1 MHNNVEFSE
10 LLGKTLIHIHVTAYD
25 IKFTCSD
32 GSVYKMYHDQSCCEQ
47 VYIESIDG
55 DIQRLLGQPILR
67 AEVVTNE
74 YYTPPE
80 NRSNELNLWT
90 FYKLATNLDS
100 VTIRWFGSSNGYYS
114 VSVDFKRIKNPTPV
128 APPGAAIID
137 VSDILTFKYA
147 GPRERLAHILNT
159 NHIVEAHTIATAT
172 GCSLSEAK
180 NVLRRLSQ
188 AGYNSTQWLKCPY
201 CGGFL
206 DETECKD
213 DPYYCGECNQ
223 YRTYPRYE
231 VSAEKP
237 KDVKKVIVYPEIETE
252 E

>member
-1 MHNNVEFSE
+1 MYNSVEFSE
-10 LLGKTLIHIHVTAYD
+10 LLGKTLTHIHVTTDD
-25 IKFTCSD
+25 ITFTCSD
-32 GSVYKMYHDQSCCEQ
+32 GSVYKMYHDQDCCEQ

-67 AEVVTNE
+67 AEVATNK
-74 YYTPPE
+74 YYTP

-114 VSVDFKRIKNPTPV
+114 VSVDFERIKDPMPV
-128 APPGAAIID
+128 APPGTAIID

-147 GPRERLAHILNT
+147 GPRKRLVHILNT

-172 GCSLSEAK
+172 GCSLNEAQ
-180 NVLRRLSQ
+180 NVLRRLFQ
-188 AGYNSTQWLKCPY
+188 AGYSRTQWLKCPF
-201 CGGFL
+201 CDGFL
-206 DETECKD
+206 DETEDKD
-213 DPYYCGECNQ
+213 DPYYCGKCNQ

-237 KDVKKVIVYPEIETE
+237 EGLNVIVYPEIETE
-252 E
+252 GEE